1 MLEGTGGRRSSLPT
15 STTTTSVGGSLQ
27 ETGSKVKRE
36 CFTFE
41 PQQWRKSVC
50 KNCFRTQ
57 PEHLCRVGGNN
68 GAGEGSQS
76 GPEIAAT
83 GTTSAPNEPLP
94 VKTPA
99 WASNPATRKTEQSTP
114 SQGRTRM
121 ATPQYT
127 PANIPPKE
135 NKTPSPLEERLSNP
149 SGPSTVAGAGARVMS
164 RKAPAVSQRH
174 SFQHPDLAIGRG
186 TPVPAFNGTEFES
199 PGGSAEDPRGFVGQR
214 SGPTSA
220 AGGTSPQLITTASA
234 TGVYSSASSIDAR
247 YVEELE
253 NDFFD
258 LEDKYDSL
266 LRERNE
272 LSIELDSKM
281 RSIEELQS
289 LVEQYKEKAT
299 TLGARCTHLEEEI
312 KTYRERLRLPESDQV
327 EVGDLGSAKPA
338 PTISALES
346 DGGGD
351 LRQRLNEVEQLC
363 QDVMEENEVLKEEL
377 EEMQREIEEMHDHFQ
392 EEDRDSMREMQR
404 DLDTANKTVRIFQ
417 FKLRKAERRLEQC
430 ENERAN
436 LEERLAR
443 LESELYSETDVAH
456 IRNLEVCLSAL
467 FCLFPQVGV
476 RLNNE
481 LDALEE
487 KRHFYESENQQ
498 LKDELQVC
506 QNRRITSENELDRL
520 RLEVNDFV
528 QPSIN
533 ISDRKDLES
542 EDDFLTSSWLK
553 GRSTMLNRFGSDD
566 ELISTPL
573 PPPPPPPPRPVD
585 VQRKALKVNSLARP
599 HYMRSE
605 SQNGSSVCLDLLII
619 NFGAAVFVFQ
629 QNRAVASTCPSLS
642 REPSLEEHELQR
654 ELQSTKEREADL
666 SEQLRFAEEEI
677 RKLTRR
683 ITEAQAESDV
693 LSRQVERLNAAQG
706 SGSRGSS
713 PRSSTAFGKK
723 GSEFQTPVQTGLKDQ
738 SGSESEIL
746 ERRCTSVQETFVVPG
761 SHSAV
766 KDEEELKVK
775 QEFLAESMKRLH
787 RLSRDFMVLSS
798 ESKCHEWFSK
808 YKDAMERL
816 KDYESQVGQLKKKL
830 LDSPFGSPMPPR
842 QPRQVKSSESRSEMN
857 KDELIKELES
867 VERELDSVDEE
878 LAAVKASAK
887 ALRTQVRTTSDE
899 FSDYRTEAEDR
910 ERELR
915 SYVEYMEEKD
925 SLSAAILELL
935 LQRTDVLQYEVDRY
949 TKQEGLPTSTAEDG
963 ETQAKLEN
971 LEKLLAKTQKKS
983 QLLERQIKEGL
994 PSIGRPML
1002 TFIRPTR
1009 REKVVI
1015 FLASELTVFFTA
1027 LLQLEE
1033 KDEILEDQEGQ
1044 IRDMKSRLD
1053 RARKMN
1059 DAMKTLIDKEPTE
1072 RISVEKSVENKQATL
1087 EIASYR
1093 RELECT
1099 RKELAIVSVSHFEL
1113 SAKLTALESREKETS
1128 ERCERLSKELSGK
1141 ESDLREREGLLLESK
1156 KEACKLADELD
1167 KVRKQNDETQHHVQ
1181 QLEKTVSEL
1190 NKKLQDREKETT
1202 HLQPTVVPVEASPSL
1217 ARSPGWRT
1225 DSSPDSG
1232 IFGSDVGGGRGSRDN
1247 TLSRR
1252 AELDRLRREVTL
1264 LREERDEMARKA
1276 RMDRQEFEKRLA
1288 EVSGG
1293 RKSSFSG
1300 SVAVTS
1306 GTSTATGAGD
1316 LYSRAIAERQMTSKL
1331 SLLNEHTTRQ
1341 NRVIM
1346 EMKIQNESLQNKMLE
1361 YQRRYVN
1368 LKEQYDAEQDAWLA
1382 ERVVLE
1388 SKAKEQEDRK
1398 GVIMN
1403 TRKSLQDA
1411 CIKLAEAEKEY
1422 ERDRQRLASE
1432 IESLENERAELK
1444 VCSLNLFTEIVQLAH
1459 LKDQQKMPKV
1469 LQRFGGSSNRSG
1481 QLPQLSASVTTAANS
1496 EAARRLEAAER
1507 TISKLR
1513 SELQSKTDNFSHLSV
1528 AAVKEAEAARQ
1539 AAERQMETLKEQV
1552 VQASAFCDFDR
1563 TNPLLRLAF
1572 YREQAD
1578 LFRERLIE
1586 AERVAEREYKV
1597 WSDER
1602 EDLLYRI
1609 EDARICVEQWCLRLH
1624 HRDNNELQTS
1634 DDLVD
1639 EVVAEMERWRS
1650 SKLKSVTIPRRTSA
1664 DSNASDGLLSPSM
1677 TESQTTGEG
1686 PTTPLTPSRGYS
1698 TLASNQR
1705 STSMEWFNRAGSS
1718 GPHGHRGSTLS
1729 LAATFGMSPSLLRS
1743 SGGGQQL
1750 IARCGRSVSPD
1761 VSIRKVGCS
1770 TNYYG
1775 KVTNYPD
1782 PTPGF
1787 LIRPS
1792 SRQGSIDSLSSVSD
1806 ATQKPFSMPGKSTL
1820 ATCHQQDGKFFD
1832 ETATAA
1838 ATQQP
1843 ETPPPPPVVESASKP
1858 ESSSLPNPTIVSI
1871 TEEQKTHATSE
1882 KDSPNSRSSKTKTL
1896 KATGSE
1902 FPPAGRDKSPSV
1914 MSRLSSKFAAVGG
1927 TGKSDSKSPPRKADA
1942 DKSKE
1947 KPGKPSVEKGPPT
1960 KTPEMT
1966 NAPPPSKEQ
1975 GHRRNSEV
1983 PSTTSLKQS
1992 KTPEFAGVTL
2002 KKTPVSTGTST
2013 STTARSSRSNSVGI
2027 APSILLLRQK
2037 FSGK

>member
-1 MLEGTGGRRSSLPT
+1 MLEGTGGRRSTLPT

-36 CFTFE
+36 CFIFE

-164 RKAPAVSQRH
+164 RKAPAVSQR
-174 SFQHPDLAIGRG
+174 
-186 TPVPAFNGTEFES
+186 
-199 PGGSAEDPRGFVGQR
+199 SAEDPRGFVGQR

-456 IRNLEVCLSAL
+456 IRNLEDELRVAKE
-467 FCLFPQVGV
+467 VGV

-520 RLEVNDFV
+520 RLE
-528 QPSIN
+528 
-533 ISDRKDLES
+533 LEKVKTETGFS
-542 EDDFLTSSWLK
+542 ER
-553 GRSTMLNRFGSDD
+553 G
-566 ELISTPL
+566 PL
-573 PPPPPPPPRPVD
+573 QVTD
-585 VQRKALKVNSLARP
+585 KKA
-599 HYMRSE
+599 
-605 SQNGSSVCLDLLII
+605 
-619 NFGAAVFVFQ
+619 
-629 QNRAVASTCPSLS
+629 NRAVASTCPSLS

-766 KDEEELKVK
+766 KDEEELKAK

-857 KDELIKELES
+857 KDDLIKELES

-935 LQRTDVLQYEVDRY
+935 IQRTDVLQYEVDRY

-971 LEKLLAKTQKKS
+971 LEKLLAETQKKS

-1002 TFIRPTR
+1002 SENERKR
-1009 REKVVI
+1009 LREI
-1015 FLASELTVFFTA
+1015 D
-1027 LLQLEE
+1027 LLRGQLEE

-1099 RKELAIVSVSHFEL
+1099 RKELAIVQQKLTHIERVREKLLIENKDLQEELKLREDSLFDQDDELEKRNAELAKLKRILEQMKSELEDNKAELSRIKTQDSGGYSSKLSAQIAENEKLREELSAKVRGLGEL

-1444 VCSLNLFTEIVQLAH
+1444 VQLAH

-1552 VQASAFCDFDR
+1552 VQ
-1563 TNPLLRLAF
+1563 LAF

-1698 TLASNQR
+1698 TIASNQR

-1761 VSIRKVGCS
+1761 VSIRKV
-1770 TNYYG
+1770 
-1775 KVTNYPD
+1775 TNYPD

-1806 ATQKPFSMPGKSTL
+1806 ATQKPFSMPGKPPLRQPISP
-1820 ATCHQQDGKFFD
+1820 ARRKFFD

-1927 TGKSDSKSPPRKADA
+1927 TGKSDSKSPPRKAEA

>member
-1 MLEGTGGRRSSLPT
+1 MFEGPGGRRSSLPT
-15 STTTTSVGGSLQ
+15 STGGSSLQ

-57 PEHLCRVGGNN
+57 PEHLSRVGGGN
-68 GAGEGSQS
+68 GAGDSSQL
-76 GPEIAAT
+76 GAEIAPT
-83 GTTSAPNEPLP
+83 GTTTAPNEPP
-94 VKTPA
+94 VKTPT
-99 WASNPATRKTEQSTP
+99 WASNPVTRKTEQAAP
-114 SQGRTRM
+114 LPGRTRM

-127 PANIPPKE
+127 PANIPTKE
-135 NKTPSPLEERLSNP
+135 NKTPSPREDRLSNP
-149 SGPSTVAGAGARVMS
+149 AGPPTVPSAGSRAMS
-164 RKAPAVSQRH
+164 RKAPTVSQR
-174 SFQHPDLAIGRG
+174 S
-186 TPVPAFNGTEFES
+186 V
-199 PGGSAEDPRGFVGQR
+199 EDPRGFVGQR
-214 SGPTSA
+214 SAPTPTT
-220 AGGTSPQLITTASA
+220 GGASPQLITSASG

-272 LSIELDSKM
+272 LSVELDAKM
-281 RSIEELQS
+281 RSIEELQT

-327 EVGDLGSAKPA
+327 EAGDLGPSKTA
-338 PTISALES
+338 PTLGALEG

-351 LRQRLNEVEQLC
+351 LRHRLNEVEQLC

-436 LEERLAR
+436 LEERLTR
-443 LESELYSETDVAH
+443 LESELYSETDDELRVAK
-456 IRNLEVCLSAL
+456 E
-467 FCLFPQVGV
+467 VGV

-487 KRHFYESENQQ
+487 KRHFYENENQQ

-520 RLEVNDFV
+520 RLE
-528 QPSIN
+528 
-533 ISDRKDLES
+533 LEKVKAETGFS
-542 EDDFLTSSWLK
+542 ER
-553 GRSTMLNRFGSDD
+553 G
-566 ELISTPL
+566 PL
-573 PPPPPPPPRPVD
+573 QVTD
-585 VQRKALKVNSLARP
+585 KKAS
-599 HYMRSE
+599 
-605 SQNGSSVCLDLLII
+605 
-619 NFGAAVFVFQ
+619 
-629 QNRAVASTCPSLS
+629 RAVASTCPSLS
-642 REPSLEEHELQR
+642 REPSVEEHELQR

-713 PRSSTAFGKK
+713 PRSSTPFAKK
-723 GSEFQTPVQTGLKDQ
+723 GSEFQAPVQSSLKEQ
-738 SGSESEIL
+738 QGAESEMI
-746 ERRCTSVQETFVVPG
+746 ERRSASDQEAVGGSG
-761 SHSAV
+761 SHSS
-766 KDEEELKVK
+766 KNEEEIKAK
-775 QEFLAESMKRLH
+775 QEQLTESLKRLNQ
-787 RLSRDFMVLSS
+787 LSRDLIVLSS
-798 ESKCHEWFSK
+798 ESKSHEWFSK

-816 KDYESQVGQLKKKL
+816 KDYESQVGHLRKKL
-830 LDSPFGSPMPPR
+830 LDSPAGSPKPSR
-842 QPRQVKSSESRSEMN
+842 QARQTKSSEARSEMN
-857 KDELIKELES
+857 KDALIKELES
-867 VERELDSVDEE
+867 FEHELDAVDEE
-878 LAAVKASAK
+878 LAAVKASAN
-887 ALRTQVRTTSDE
+887 ALRTQVRTTHDE
-899 FSDYRTEAEDR
+899 FSDYRSEAEDR

-915 SYVEYMEEKD
+915 SYVEYMEQKD
-925 SLSAAILELL
+925 ALSIGILELL
-935 LQRTDVLQYEVDRY
+935 LQRTDVLQSEVDRY
-949 TKQEGLPTSTAEDG
+949 TKQESAPALSTGDSEK
-963 ETQAKLEN
+963 QAKMEN
-971 LEKLLAKTQKKS
+971 LEKLLAETQKKS
-983 QLLERQIKEGL
+983 QLLEKQIREGL

-1002 TFIRPTR
+1002 SENERKR
-1009 REKVVI
+1009 LREI
-1015 FLASELTVFFTA
+1015 D
-1027 LLQLEE
+1027 LLRGQLEE

-1044 IRDMKSRLD
+1044 LRDMKTRLE

-1059 DAMKTLIDKEPTE
+1059 EAMKTLIDKEPAE
-1072 RISVEKSVENKQATL
+1072 ISVGKSVENKEVAL

-1099 RKELAIVSVSHFEL
+1099 RKELAIVQQKLTQMERVREKLLIENKDLQEELKLREDSLFDQDDELEKRNAELAKLKRTLEQMKSELEESKTELSRIKTQESGSFSSKLSAVIADNEKLREEL
-1113 SAKLTALESREKETS
+1113 SAKARGLGEISAKLAALESREKETS
-1128 ERCERLSKELSGK
+1128 GRCERLSKELSVK
-1141 ESDLREREGLLLESK
+1141 ESDLRERDVLLLEAK
-1156 KEACKLADELD
+1156 KEARKLADELGS
-1167 KVRKQNDETQHHVQ
+1167 VRKQDGETQQRVQ
-1181 QLEKTVSEL
+1181 QLEKTVNEL
-1190 NKKLQDREKETT
+1190 NQKLQERESETT
-1202 HLQPTVVPVEASPSL
+1202 HLQPTVASLEAASPGLS
-1217 ARSPGWRT
+1217 RSPGWRT

-1232 IFGSDVGGGRGSRDN
+1232 IYVSDVGGGGRGSRDN

-1252 AELDRLRREVTL
+1252 AELDRLRREVGL
-1264 LREERDEMARKA
+1264 LREERDELARKA
-1276 RMDRQEFEKRLA
+1276 RKDRQEFERRLA

-1293 RKSSFSG
+1293 RKSSIGGNSAPG
-1300 SVAVTS
+1300 VSSVPAGPGATA
-1306 GTSTATGAGD
+1306 GTGD
-1316 LYSRAIAERQMTSKL
+1316 LYSRAIAERQMTTKL

-1368 LKEQYDAEQDAWLA
+1368 LKEQYDAEQDAWLS
-1382 ERVVLE
+1382 ERVILE
-1388 SKAKEQEDRK
+1388 SKAKEMRLPPVEETEKSPQQEDRK
-1398 GVIMN
+1398 GVIMS
-1403 TRKSLQDA
+1403 TRKSLQEA

-1422 ERDRQRLASE
+1422 ERERQRLASE
-1432 IESLENERAELK
+1432 IERLENERAELK
-1444 VCSLNLFTEIVQLAH
+1444 VQLAH

-1469 LQRFGGSSNRSG
+1469 LQRFGGSSSRSG
-1481 QLPQLSASVTTAANS
+1481 QLPQLSASVTSAANS

-1513 SELQSKTDNFSHLSV
+1513 SELQSKTDNFSNMSA
-1528 AAVKEAEAARQ
+1528 AAVKEAEAARH
-1539 AAERQMETLKEQV
+1539 AAEQQMETMKEQI
-1552 VQASAFCDFDR
+1552 VQ
-1563 TNPLLRLAF
+1563 LVF

-1624 HRDNNELQTS
+1624 HRENNELQTS
-1634 DDLVD
+1634 DELVD

-1650 SKLKSVTIPRRTSA
+1650 SKLKAVAVTRRTSV
-1664 DSNASDGLLSPSM
+1664 DSSASDGLLSPSM
-1677 TESQTTGEG
+1677 TESQTTGEV
-1686 PTTPLTPSRGYS
+1686 PTTPVTPSRGFS

-1718 GPHGHRGSTLS
+1718 GAYGQRGSTLS

-1743 SGGGQQL
+1743 SGGGQQFN
-1750 IARCGRSVSPD
+1750 ARCGRSVSPD
-1761 VSIRKVGCS
+1761 VSIR
-1770 TNYYG
+1770 

-1792 SRQGSIDSLSSVSD
+1792 SRQGSIDSLSSIGD
-1806 ATQKPFSMPGKSTL
+1806 ATQKPFSVPGKPPLRQPISP
-1820 ATCHQQDGKFFD
+1820 ARRKFFD
-1832 ETATAA
+1832 ETASAA
-1838 ATQQP
+1838 QQP
-1843 ETPPPPPVVESASKP
+1843 ETPQPPPPVVESVSKP
-1858 ESSSLPNPTIVSI
+1858 ETLSLPNPTIVSI
-1871 TEEQKTHATSE
+1871 APEQKTRATSE
-1882 KDSPNSRSSKTKTL
+1882 KSSASPRSSKTKTV
-1896 KATGSE
+1896 KST
-1902 FPPAGRDKSPSV
+1902 PPESSGELRTAGREKSPSV
-1914 MSRLSSKFAAVGG
+1914 ISRLSSKFTGASG
-1927 TGKSDSKSPPRKADA
+1927 TGKSDSKSPSRKAEA

-1947 KPGKPSVEKGPPT
+1947 KPGKPSTEKRPAT
-1960 KTPEMT
+1960 KTPETMT
-1966 NAPPPSKEQ
+1966 APPPPAPVSNET
-1975 GHRRNSEV
+1975 GRLRRHSEA
-1983 PSTTSLKQS
+1983 PSSTPLQQS
-1992 KTPEFAGVTL
+1992 KTPEFPSVTL
-2002 KKTPVSTGTST
+2002 KKTPVSTGI
-2013 STTARSSRSNSVGI
+2013 STTTTTNARSSRSNSTGI
-2027 APSILLLRQK
+2027 APSIMLLRQK

>member
-164 RKAPAVSQRH
+164 RKAPAVSQR
-174 SFQHPDLAIGRG
+174 
-186 TPVPAFNGTEFES
+186 
-199 PGGSAEDPRGFVGQR
+199 SAEDPRGFVGQR

-456 IRNLEVCLSAL
+456 IRNLEDELRVAKE
-467 FCLFPQVGV
+467 VGV

-520 RLEVNDFV
+520 RLE
-528 QPSIN
+528 
-533 ISDRKDLES
+533 LEKVKTETGFS
-542 EDDFLTSSWLK
+542 ER
-553 GRSTMLNRFGSDD
+553 G
-566 ELISTPL
+566 PL
-573 PPPPPPPPRPVD
+573 QVTD
-585 VQRKALKVNSLARP
+585 KKA
-599 HYMRSE
+599 
-605 SQNGSSVCLDLLII
+605 
-619 NFGAAVFVFQ
+619 
-629 QNRAVASTCPSLS
+629 NRAVASTCPSLS

-971 LEKLLAKTQKKS
+971 LEKLLAETQKKS

-1002 TFIRPTR
+1002 SENERKR
-1009 REKVVI
+1009 LREI
-1015 FLASELTVFFTA
+1015 D
-1027 LLQLEE
+1027 LLRGQLEE

-1099 RKELAIVSVSHFEL
+1099 RKELAIVQQKLTHIERVREKLLIENKDLQEELKLREDSLFDQDDELEKRNAELAKLKRILEQMKSELEDNKAELSRIKTQDSGGYSSKLSAQIAENEKLREELSAKVRGLGEL

-1232 IFGSDVGGGRGSRDN
+1232 IFGSEFGGGRGSRDN

-1444 VCSLNLFTEIVQLAH
+1444 VQLAH

-1552 VQASAFCDFDR
+1552 VQ
-1563 TNPLLRLAF
+1563 LAF

-1650 SKLKSVTIPRRTSA
+1650 SKLKSVTIPRR
-1664 DSNASDGLLSPSM
+1664 LLSPSM

-1761 VSIRKVGCS
+1761 VSIRKV
-1770 TNYYG
+1770 
-1775 KVTNYPD
+1775 TNYPD

-1806 ATQKPFSMPGKSTL
+1806 ATQKPFSMPGKPPLRQPISP
-1820 ATCHQQDGKFFD
+1820 ARRKFFD

>member
-164 RKAPAVSQRH
+164 RKAPAVSQR
-174 SFQHPDLAIGRG
+174 
-186 TPVPAFNGTEFES
+186 
-199 PGGSAEDPRGFVGQR
+199 SAEDPRGFVGQR

-456 IRNLEVCLSAL
+456 IRNLEDELRVAKE
-467 FCLFPQVGV
+467 VGV

-520 RLEVNDFV
+520 RLE
-528 QPSIN
+528 
-533 ISDRKDLES
+533 LEKVKTETGFS
-542 EDDFLTSSWLK
+542 ER
-553 GRSTMLNRFGSDD
+553 G
-566 ELISTPL
+566 PL
-573 PPPPPPPPRPVD
+573 QVTD
-585 VQRKALKVNSLARP
+585 KKA
-599 HYMRSE
+599 
-605 SQNGSSVCLDLLII
+605 
-619 NFGAAVFVFQ
+619 
-629 QNRAVASTCPSLS
+629 NRAVASTCPSLS

-971 LEKLLAKTQKKS
+971 LEKLLAETQKKS

-1002 TFIRPTR
+1002 SENERKR
-1009 REKVVI
+1009 LREI
-1015 FLASELTVFFTA
+1015 D
-1027 LLQLEE
+1027 LLRGQLEE

-1099 RKELAIVSVSHFEL
+1099 RKELAIVQQKLTHIERVREKLLIENKDLQEELKLREDSLFDQDDELEKRNAELAKLKRILEQMKSELEDNKAELSRIKTQDSGGYSSKLSAQIAENEKLREELSAKVRGLGEL

-1232 IFGSDVGGGRGSRDN
+1232 IFGSEFGGGRGSRDN

-1444 VCSLNLFTEIVQLAH
+1444 VQLAH

-1552 VQASAFCDFDR
+1552 VQ
-1563 TNPLLRLAF
+1563 LAF

-1761 VSIRKVGCS
+1761 VSIRKV
-1770 TNYYG
+1770 
-1775 KVTNYPD
+1775 TNYPD

-1806 ATQKPFSMPGKSTL
+1806 ATQKPFSMPGKPPLRQPISP
-1820 ATCHQQDGKFFD
+1820 ARRKFFD

>member
-1 MLEGTGGRRSSLPT
+1 MFEGPGGRRSSLPT
-15 STTTTSVGGSLQ
+15 STSGSSSSGSLQ

-57 PEHLCRVGGNN
+57 PEHPSRVGGSN
-68 GAGEGSQS
+68 GAGDSSQL
-76 GPEIAAT
+76 GTEIAPT
-83 GTTSAPNEPLP
+83 GTTSAPNEPP
-94 VKTPA
+94 VKTPT
-99 WASNPATRKTEQSTP
+99 WASNPVARKTEQTAP
-114 SQGRTRM
+114 LPGRTRM

-127 PANIPPKE
+127 PANIPTKE
-135 NKTPSPLEERLSNP
+135 NKTPSPREDRLSNP
-149 SGPSTVAGAGARVMS
+149 GGPPTVPSAGSRAMS
-164 RKAPAVSQRH
+164 RKAPAVSQR
-174 SFQHPDLAIGRG
+174 S
-186 TPVPAFNGTEFES
+186 V
-199 PGGSAEDPRGFVGQR
+199 EDPRGFVGQR
-214 SGPTSA
+214 SAPTPA
-220 AGGTSPQLITTASA
+220 AGGASPQLITSASG

-272 LSIELDSKM
+272 LSVELDAKM
-281 RSIEELQS
+281 RNIEELQT

-299 TLGARCTHLEEEI
+299 TLGVRCTHLEEEI

-327 EVGDLGSAKPA
+327 EVGDLGPSKTA
-338 PTISALES
+338 PTLGALEG

-436 LEERLAR
+436 LEERLSR

-456 IRNLEVCLSAL
+456 IRNLEDELRVAKE
-467 FCLFPQVGV
+467 VGV

-487 KRHFYESENQQ
+487 KRHFYENENQQ

-520 RLEVNDFV
+520 RLE
-528 QPSIN
+528 
-533 ISDRKDLES
+533 LEKVKAETGFS
-542 EDDFLTSSWLK
+542 ER
-553 GRSTMLNRFGSDD
+553 G
-566 ELISTPL
+566 PL
-573 PPPPPPPPRPVD
+573 QVTD
-585 VQRKALKVNSLARP
+585 KKAS
-599 HYMRSE
+599 
-605 SQNGSSVCLDLLII
+605 
-619 NFGAAVFVFQ
+619 
-629 QNRAVASTCPSLS
+629 RAVASTCPSLS
-642 REPSLEEHELQR
+642 REPSVEEHELQR

-713 PRSSTAFGKK
+713 PRSSTPFAKK
-723 GSEFQTPVQTGLKDQ
+723 GPEFQAPVQSSLKEQ
-738 SGSESEIL
+738 QGAESELL
-746 ERRCTSVQETFVVPG
+746 ERRCASDQEAVGGSG
-761 SHSAV
+761 SHSS
-766 KDEEELKVK
+766 KNEEEIKAK
-775 QEFLAESMKRLH
+775 QEQLTESLKRLNQ
-787 RLSRDFMVLSS
+787 LSRDLIVLSS
-798 ESKCHEWFSK
+798 ESKSHEWFSK

-816 KDYESQVGQLKKKL
+816 KDYESQVGHLRKKL
-830 LDSPFGSPMPPR
+830 LDSPAGSPMPSR
-842 QPRQVKSSESRSEMN
+842 QARQTKSSESRSEMN
-857 KDELIKELES
+857 KDALIKELES
-867 VERELDSVDEE
+867 FEHELDAVDEE
-878 LAAVKASAK
+878 LAAVKASAN
-887 ALRTQVRTTSDE
+887 ALRTQVRTTHDE

-915 SYVEYMEEKD
+915 SYVEYMEQKD
-925 SLSAAILELL
+925 ALSIGILELL
-935 LQRTDVLQYEVDRY
+935 LQRTDVLQSEVDRF
-949 TKQEGLPTSTAEDG
+949 TKQEGTPAPSIG
-963 ETQAKLEN
+963 ESEKQAKIENLEN
-971 LEKLLAKTQKKS
+971 LLAETQKKS
-983 QLLERQIKEGL
+983 QLLEKQIKEGL
-994 PSIGRPML
+994 PLIGRPML
-1002 TFIRPTR
+1002 SENERKR
-1009 REKVVI
+1009 LREI
-1015 FLASELTVFFTA
+1015 D
-1027 LLQLEE
+1027 LLRGQLEE

-1044 IRDMKSRLD
+1044 LRDMKTRLE
-1053 RARKMN
+1053 RAKKMN
-1059 DAMKTLIDKEPTE
+1059 EAMKTLIDKEPAE
-1072 RISVEKSVENKQATL
+1072 QISVGKSVENKQVAL

-1099 RKELAIVSVSHFEL
+1099 RKELAIVQQKLTQMERVREKLLIENKDLQEELKLREDSLFDQDDELEKRNAELVKLKRTFEQMKSELEESKTELSRIKTQESGSFSSKLAAVIADNEKLREEL
-1113 SAKLTALESREKETS
+1113 SAKVRGLGEISAKLAALESREKETS
-1128 ERCERLSKELSGK
+1128 GRCERLSKELSVK
-1141 ESDLREREGLLLESK
+1141 ESDLRERDVLLLEAK
-1156 KEACKLADELD
+1156 KEARKLADELGS
-1167 KVRKQNDETQHHVQ
+1167 VRKQDGETQQRVQ
-1181 QLEKTVSEL
+1181 QLEKTVNEL
-1190 NKKLQDREKETT
+1190 NQKLQERESETT
-1202 HLQPTVVPVEASPSL
+1202 HLQPTVASVEASPGLS
-1217 ARSPGWRT
+1217 RSPGWRT

-1232 IFGSDVGGGRGSRDN
+1232 IFVSDIGGGRGSRDN

-1252 AELDRLRREVTL
+1252 AELDRLRREVGQ
-1264 LREERDEMARKA
+1264 LREERDELARKA
-1276 RMDRQEFEKRLA
+1276 RKDRQEFERRLA

-1293 RKSSFSG
+1293 RKSSFG
-1300 SVAVTS
+1300 GNSVPGVSSVPA
-1306 GTSTATGAGD
+1306 GPSTAAGTGD
-1316 LYSRAIAERQMTSKL
+1316 LYSRAIAERQMTTKL

-1368 LKEQYDAEQDAWLA
+1368 LKEQYDAEQDAWLS
-1382 ERVVLE
+1382 ERVILE
-1388 SKAKEQEDRK
+1388 SKAKEMRLPPVEATEKSTQQEDRK
-1398 GVIMN
+1398 GVIMS
-1403 TRKSLQDA
+1403 TRKSLQEA

-1422 ERDRQRLASE
+1422 ERERQRLASE
-1432 IESLENERAELK
+1432 IERLENERAELK
-1444 VCSLNLFTEIVQLAH
+1444 VQLAH

-1469 LQRFGGSSNRSG
+1469 LQRFGGSSSRSG
-1481 QLPQLSASVTTAANS
+1481 QLPQLSASVTSAANS

-1513 SELQSKTDNFSHLSV
+1513 SELQSKTDNFSHMST

-1539 AAERQMETLKEQV
+1539 AAEQQMETMKEQV
-1552 VQASAFCDFDR
+1552 VQ
-1563 TNPLLRLAF
+1563 LVF

-1609 EDARICVEQWCLRLH
+1609 EDARISVEQWCLRLH
-1624 HRDNNELQTS
+1624 HRENNELQTS
-1634 DDLVD
+1634 DELVD

-1650 SKLKSVTIPRRTSA
+1650 SKLKAVAVPRRASV
-1664 DSNASDGLLSPSM
+1664 DSSASDGFLSPSM
-1677 TESQTTGEG
+1677 TESQTTGEV
-1686 PTTPLTPSRGYS
+1686 PTTPVTPSRGFG

-1718 GPHGHRGSTLS
+1718 GAHGQRGSTLS

-1743 SGGGQQL
+1743 SGGGQQFN
-1750 IARCGRSVSPD
+1750 ARCGRSVSPD
-1761 VSIRKVGCS
+1761 VSIR
-1770 TNYYG
+1770 

-1792 SRQGSIDSLSSVSD
+1792 SRQGSIDSLSSIGD
-1806 ATQKPFSMPGKSTL
+1806 ATQKPFSVPGKPPLRQPISP
-1820 ATCHQQDGKFFD
+1820 ARRKFFD
-1832 ETATAA
+1832 ETASAA
-1838 ATQQP
+1838 AQQP
-1843 ETPPPPPVVESASKP
+1843 ETPQPPPPPVVESVSKP
-1858 ESSSLPNPTIVSI
+1858 ETQSLPNPTIVSI
-1871 TEEQKTHATSE
+1871 ASEQKTRATSE
-1882 KDSPNSRSSKTKTL
+1882 KSSATPRSSKTKTV
-1896 KATGSE
+1896 KST
-1902 FPPAGRDKSPSV
+1902 PPESGGELRTAGRDKSPSV
-1914 MSRLSSKFAAVGG
+1914 ISRLSSRFTGASG
-1927 TGKSDSKSPPRKADA
+1927 TGKSDSKSPSRKGEA
-1942 DKSKE
+1942 DKSKQKPE
-1947 KPGKPSVEKGPPT
+1947 KPSTEKGPLT
-1960 KTPEMT
+1960 KTPETMT
-1966 NAPPPSKEQ
+1966 TQPPSAPASNEA
-1975 GHRRNSEV
+1975 GLRRHSEA
-1983 PSTTSLKQS
+1983 PSMASLQQS
-1992 KTPEFAGVTL
+1992 KTPEFPSVTL
-2002 KKTPVSTGTST
+2002 KKTPVSTGIGTT
-2013 STTARSSRSNSVGI
+2013 TTTTARSSRSNSTGI
-2027 APSILLLRQK
+2027 APSIMLLRQK